1 VTVWIKI
8 CGLTTPEA
16 VTAALDAGADAIGF
30 VFAKSVRQVSAD
42 VALRLAAPAR
52 GRALCVAVT
61 RHPSQQDIDEIVSVF
76 KPDVLQTDSADL
88 ALLRLPTQLELLPVM
103 RGAGGEAEA
112 AGGVGRR
119 ELTPMRGAGDGK
131 SAAGRGERGD
141 QGRGWDGGDDG
152 DELVVLL
159 PPRLLFEG
167 LTSGAGVPCDWT
179 AAGRVARRTELVLA
193 GGLNPANVAA
203 AIAAV
208 QPFGVDVSTGV
219 EVRPGVK
226 SPAEIMNFVRAA
238 RESGA
243 VCEVRV

>member
-1 VTVWIKI
+1 MWIKI

-16 VTAALDAGADAIGF
+16 VTAALDAGANAIGF
-30 VFAKSVRQVSAD
+30 VFAKSVRQVNAD

-76 KPDVLQTDSADL
+76 KPDVLQSDSTDL
-88 ALLRLPTQLELLPVM
+88 PLLRLPTQLELLPVL
-103 RGAGGEAEA
+103 RG
-112 AGGVGRR
+112 
-119 ELTPMRGAGDGK
+119 T
-131 SAAGRGERGD
+131 
-141 QGRGWDGGDDG
+141 DDG
-152 DELVVLL
+152 DELVVL

-179 AAGRVARRTELVLA
+179 AARRVARRTELVLA

-238 RESGA
+238 REPSA
-243 VCEVRV
+243 VCEVGV

>member
-1 VTVWIKI
+1 MWIKI

-61 RHPSQQDIDEIVSVF
+61 RHPSQEDIDDIVSVF

-103 RGAGGEAEA
+103 RGAGGEA
-112 AGGVGRR
+112 
-119 ELTPMRGAGDGK
+119 
-131 SAAGRGERGD
+131 
-141 QGRGWDGGDDG
+141 
-152 DELVVLL
+152 LVL

-179 AAGRVARRTELVLA
+179 AARRVARRTELVLA

-226 SPAEIMNFVRAA
+226 SPAEIMKFVRAA

-243 VCEVRV
+243 VSEVRV

>member
-1 VTVWIKI
+1 VTLWIKI
-8 CGLTTPEA
+8 CGLTTPDA

-30 VFAKSVRQVSAD
+30 VFAKSVRQVSPE

-61 RHPSQQDIDEIVSVF
+61 RHPRQQDIDEIVSVF

-88 ALLRLPTQLELLPVM
+88 PLLRLPSQMALLPVL
-103 RGAGGEAEA
+103 RGPGGES
-112 AGGVGRR
+112 
-119 ELTPMRGAGDGK
+119 
-131 SAAGRGERGD
+131 SAAGHHERSDRGRDRRG
-141 QGRGWDGGDDG
+141 GEDG
-152 DELVVLL
+152 DELVAL
-159 PPRLLFEG
+159 PVRLLFEG

-179 AAGRVARRTELVLA
+179 VAHRVARRAELVLA
-193 GGLNPANVAA
+193 GGLNPTNVAA

-226 SPAEIMNFVRAA
+226 SPAEIMNFVRVA
-238 RESGA
+238 RESSA
-243 VCEVRV
+243 VREVRV

>member
-1 VTVWIKI
+1 MTVWIKI

-30 VFAKSVRQVSAD
+30 VFAKSVRQVSAE

-103 RGAGGEAEA
+103 RGAEAVA
-112 AGGVGRR
+112 
-119 ELTPMRGAGDGK
+119 
-131 SAAGRGERGD
+131 
-141 QGRGWDGGDDG
+141 
-152 DELVVLL
+152 L
-159 PPRLLFEG
+159 PRRLLFEG

>member
-1 VTVWIKI
+1 MTMWIKI

-30 VFAKSVRQVSAD
+30 VFAKSVRQVSAEM
-42 VALRLAAPAR
+42 ALRLAAPAR

-76 KPDVLQTDSADL
+76 RPDVLQTDSTDL

-103 RGAGGEAEA
+103 RGAGGETEEA
-112 AGGVGRR
+112 SRGGRGLLPV
-119 ELTPMRGAGDGK
+119 PRGAASEVGDGR
-131 SAAGRGERGD
+131 GDGERGEA
-141 QGRGWDGGDDG
+141 RA
-152 DELVVLL
+152 L
-159 PPRLLFEG
+159 PRRLLFEG

-179 AAGRVARRTELVLA
+179 AARRVARRTELVLA

-238 RESGA
+238 REPGA